1 MKRKKKIKKEKKL
14 SQSNGIK
21 VLFLGTIESSQAQLV
36 SADYSPNC
44 RTNRPRLLEFLM
56 SPQRCNIKSYD
67 YQVASAP
74 TFVLHGRLSDSA
86 LTGCERL
93 PPERMQRGV
102 STAPGACGACG
113 GTLAELSKPGRHCWI
128 GVQSVCGEGVTCRGD
143 NPLASKQHAKE
154 TQQDKQKKGR
164 QGALG

>member
-1 MKRKKKIKKEKKL
+1 M
-14 SQSNGIK
+14 
-21 VLFLGTIESSQAQLV
+21 FLGTIESSQAQLV

-74 TFVLHGRLSDSA
+74 TFVLHGSLGDSA

-102 STAPGACGACG
+102 STAPGARGAWG
-113 GTLAELSKPGRHCWI
+113 GAHVVELSRPGWVEAHRVWLQNQVTGLWGGADLQRGQPSCPKA
-128 GVQSVCGEGVTCRGD
+128 VCKGD
-143 NPLASKQHAKE
+143 MTNR
-154 TQQDKQKKGR
+154 KKGH

>member
-1 MKRKKKIKKEKKL
+1 M
-14 SQSNGIK
+14 
-21 VLFLGTIESSQAQLV
+21 FLGTIESSQAQLV

-67 YQVASAP
+67 YRVASAP
-74 TFVLHGRLSDSA
+74 TFVLHSGLSDPA

-102 STAPGACGACG
+102 SPAPGGCGVCG
-113 GTLAELSKPGRHCWI
+113 GAHVAKLSKPGRHCWI
-128 GVQSVCGEGVTCRGD
+128 AAHRGCGEGLAFAEVTTLLPQSRMQRAHD
-143 NPLASKQHAKE
+143 STNR
-154 TQQDKQKKGR
+154 KKGH
-164 QGALG
+164 QGVLG

>member
-1 MKRKKKIKKEKKL
+1 M
-14 SQSNGIK
+14 
-21 VLFLGTIESSQAQLV
+21 FLGTIESSQAQLV

-56 SPQRCNIKSYD
+56 SPQRCNNKSYD

-74 TFVLHGRLSDSA
+74 TFVLHGRLRDLA

-102 STAPGACGACG
+102 STASGACG
-113 GTLAELSKPGRHCWI
+113 GTLVELSKPGRHCWVGI
-128 GVQSVCGEGVTCRGD
+128 HRVCGEGVTCRGD
-143 NPLASKQHAKE
+143 NPPAPKQHAKG
-154 TQQDKQKKGR
+154 TQQDKQKKGH